1 VGPIPET
8 RFVAAEANATKR
20 PSNAIEDSPL
30 GPFETLMPSGVEIKV
45 VAGVQPLAAFTHVE
59 RS

>member
-1 VGPIPET
+1 M
-8 RFVAAEANATKR
+8 AAEANATKR

-30 GPFETLMPSGVEIKV
+30 GQFETLMPSGVEIKV